1 MLFFYTMLGSLIL
14 SLFYTRDYFFDVGF
28 AVPRRLLIINV
39 SRRTMLPRKPIKMSF
54 LIKSTRSA
62 DRAAIFSE
70 IARDRFEACNY
81 AGKKTGLASSDF
93 TTDAFTRLWPPL
105 VQIRFWT
112 VRLAELITSCPLR
125 TRLSKALIISTDS
138 MSALRF
144 TYHDNILQIL
154 RTDFK
159 YSTVDNIPTALIV
172 NFHGK
177 LNPSVSNPPSD
188 ATLFL
193 YFFREFF
200 IS

>member
-125 TRLSKALIISTDS
+125 TRLSKVLIISTDS

-144 TYHDNILQIL
+144 N
-154 RTDFK
+154 
-159 YSTVDNIPTALIV
+159 DNIPTALMV

-177 LNPSVSNPPSD
+177 LNPSVSNPLSD
-188 ATLFL
+188 ATLFR